1 MNRAM
6 FPRWHAQSGLTL
18 IEMMVAMV
26 LGLVL
31 IGGVG
36 SIVIASGETNRANQ
50 ALAQIQ
56 ENSRTAFELLARDI
70 RQAGATGCGNLADRV
85 FISDE
90 IDDAVASVVWTGIR
104 GYAGGTVAPGVT
116 TGTATNNRIAGT
128 QAILTQGIA
137 GAGFLIVDVD
147 SETEEDAG
155 VIISEERSYEFRAPA
170 NAVDNGDL
178 LLACNSG
185 QAVVFEA
192 SGKDT
197 DDGTVT
203 VTDTSGTS
211 YTVLAERGMVATLNS
226 TVWYI
231 GNNGRPNEG
240 GRSLY
245 RLRAGGAPEEVIPG
259 INNIQLEYRV
269 GNAVSFVSAPA
280 NWEEV
285 TAVQATLT
293 AVSLDDRGGREGGR
307 IQRDFTSLIGLRN
320 PRI

>member
-1 MNRAM
+1 MNRAA
-6 FPRWHAQSGLTL
+6 FPLRHTQAGLTL
-18 IEMMVAMV
+18 IELMIAMV
-26 LGLVL
+26 LGALL

-36 SIVIASGETNRANQ
+36 SIVIASGQTNRANQ

-128 QAILTQGIA
+128 HAILTQGIA
-137 GAGFLIVDVD
+137 GGGFLIVDVD

-155 VIISEERSYEFRAPA
+155 VIISEERSYEFQAPA
-170 NAVDNGDL
+170 NAVENGDL
-178 LLACNSG
+178 LLACNSD

-192 SGKDT
+192 SEKKT

-203 VTDTSGTS
+203 VKDTSGTS

-226 TVWYI
+226 TVWYV
-231 GNNGRPNEG
+231 GNNGRPEEG

-245 RLRAGGAPEEVIPG
+245 RLRAGEAPEEVIPG
-259 INNIQLEYRV
+259 ISDMQIEYRV
-269 GNAVSFVSAPA
+269 GNDANFVAAPA

-285 TAVQATLT
+285 TAVEITLT
-293 AVSLDDRGGREGGR
+293 AQSLDDRGGREGGR
-307 IQRDFTSLIGLRN
+307 IERSFTSLIGLRN
-320 PRI
+320 IRI